1 MFLRKHSHTPES
13 SAILNLSKRHA
24 LARGHC
30 GRYMTIKTLTGQG
43 ATAQKIEKTQKR
55 GEGDGGFSQLE
66 GDGA

>member
-1 MFLRKHSHTPES
+1 MFIRKQSHAPES

-30 GRYMTIKTLTGQG
+30 GRYMTIKTLMGQG
-43 ATAQKIEKTQKR
+43 ATAQKIKNIKR
-55 GEGDGGFSQLE
+55 GEGDGGYSQLE

>member
-1 MFLRKHSHTPES
+1 MFIRKQSHTPES

-43 ATAQKIEKTQKR
+43 ATAQKIENIKN
-55 GEGDGGFSQLE
+55 GGKVTAGFLN
-66 GDGA
+66 